1 MARWRDGA
9 SVLVLRARVLDQN
22 APMNEN
28 ERKRTD
34 ERTNA
39 SDRHSSSVV
48 DINQIMMRR
57 AVVETARAMARATS
71 RTVTMSSS
79 ETSSS
84 SSSSRARSMVT
95 AVATRADGETGTREG
110 GAGET
115 VGKETTTRRRPRAM
129 EVTPSASRRIKEL
142 LRARNKEYL
151 KIGVKTRGCNG
162 MTYTMNY
169 AEEGER
175 KKFDELVETDDGVKI
190 IVEPNALMSIIGT
203 KMDYVSDRLRS
214 EFVFENP
221 NAKAEC
227 GCGESFTV

>member
-1 MARWRDGA
+1 MTDDGPYRTSASPPPARFG
-9 SVLVLRARVLDQN
+9 SVRPWVGTVA
-22 APMNEN
+22 
-28 ERKRTD
+28 
-34 ERTNA
+34 
-39 SDRHSSSVV
+39 SSV
-48 DINQIMMRR
+48 DSSMRR
-57 AVVETARAMARATS
+57 AVV
-71 RTVTMSSS
+71 
-79 ETSSS
+79 
-84 SSSSRARSMVT
+84 
-95 AVATRADGETGTREG
+95 VATRATTGVTTRTEASTSSMRAMATAIVASARGETR
-110 GAGET
+110 
-115 VGKETTTRRRPRAM
+115 TTRTTEGARARGTVVKAAPTRRQAM

-175 KKFDELVETDDGVKI
+175 KKFDELVETEDGVKI